1 MRLTVEGVKE
11 LFNVSEKTIYRWIKS
26 NGLPAYRINNQYRFN
41 RTDLLV
47 WASEHRV
54 DVSPAILQSNEQTS
68 SQSATVSDALETG
81 GIYYRVE
88 GYDKVSV
95 LGSVVELLRLPDR
108 VDRAMLLEIL
118 LAREEMGST
127 SIGEGLAIPHP
138 RNPIVLNV
146 TRPSIT
152 LCFLDKPIDFDA
164 IDGQPVNTLF
174 TMVSPTIHS
183 HLHLLSRL
191 MFCLRNPEFRK
202 ALTLQRSRQEI
213 FDVTRQAESAL
224 TDGVE
229 ASQRD

>member
-54 DVSPAILQSNEQTS
+54 DVSPAILQSSEQALTP
-68 SQSATVSDALETG
+68 SATVCDALEAG

-88 GYDKVSV
+88 GHDKVSV
-95 LGSVVELLRLPDR
+95 LGSIVELLRLPDR

-224 TDGVE
+224 TDGVV